1 MSSTRNAL
9 SAMQEL
15 LEEKF
20 REGVALLIELSR
32 EGIVVVVEGQKDITS
47 LRRLGLTGPIVPL
60 AGHSVITLAD
70 LLAGDSQ
77 VLILFDFDTRGEQLT
92 KLLTSQL
99 QGLGTR
105 IHHDFR
111 RKLRKAFSWQSRVIE
126 GLRPLDM
133 GSSTTKF

>member
-20 REGVALLIELSR
+20 RDGVALLIELSR
-32 EGIVVVVEGQKDITS
+32 EGVVVIAEGQKDITS

-99 QGLGTR
+99 HGTGTR

-126 GLRPLDM
+126 GLSPLDRD
-133 GSSTTKF
+133 SSTTKL